1 MITEEIA
8 LRVCDAILKAR
19 LIQVEVSAKHVHLTE
34 EHIEVLF
41 GKDAKLIEKRELS
54 QPGQYLSE
62 QRVILVGPKGRI
74 ERTAVLGPAR
84 IATQVE
90 LSKSDCVALG
100 IQAPLRESG
109 DVANSAPITLEGS
122 SGSITIKEGTIIAQ
136 SHLHLTPE
144 TATIMGLSDKEKV
157 DVELLTERALVLK
170 NVVTR
175 VSSKFRDRMHVDF
188 DEANAALVSGF
199 TLGQIIKR

>member
-1 MITEEIA
+1 MMIEEIA
-8 LRVCDAILKAR
+8 LRVCDAIRKAR
-19 LIQVEVSAKHVHLTE
+19 LVQVEVSAKHVHLTE

-62 QRVILVGPKGRI
+62 QRLVLVGPKGRM

-109 DVANSAPITLEGS
+109 DVADSAPITIEGA
-122 SGSITIKEGTIIAQ
+122 SGSITIKEGAIIAQ

-157 DVELLTERALVLK
+157 DVELLTERAIVLK

-188 DEANAALVSGF
+188 DEANAASVSGF